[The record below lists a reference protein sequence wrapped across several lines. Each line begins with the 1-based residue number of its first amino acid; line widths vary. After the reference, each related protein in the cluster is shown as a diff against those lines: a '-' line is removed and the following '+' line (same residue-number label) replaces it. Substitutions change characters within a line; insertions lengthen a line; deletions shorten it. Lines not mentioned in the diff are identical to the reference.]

1 MSSAPK
7 TAASEASA
15 PAPYVT
21 VRHSVPPPPSG
32 TSVAVVGL
40 GRVGLPLAL
49 AFANKGLRVVG
60 VERDGRTRAAIAE
73 RKMPFHEPGCDELL
87 AKHGLDLVAD
97 VGELT
102 GERSTDYVVITVG
115 TPLQA
120 HIEVDLTQITAVTKG
135 LAKVLRKGQTI
146 VLRSTVAARTTDYV
160 GKILARETQLVAGDD
175 FHLAFCP
182 ERIVEGKA
190 LVELETLPQVI
201 GADDESSRANA
212 SNLFAV
218 FPVDQLHTSLI
229 GGELIKLFNNVTR
242 YVSFAL
248 ANQFALIAD
257 QFGESVHPLIAMA
270 NHGYPRDPIAKPG
283 FAAGTCLRKDFGMVS
298 ENHATSDMLVAAW
311 RVNEYMPNFV
321 AKKLAEKAG
330 GLHKK
335 TVAVLGYTFK
345 KDTDDPRD
353 SLTPKLLRYLDR
365 EVPAEV
371 RIVEPNL
378 GDVVQLEGGGTAKNW
393 SITDALRDAD
403 AVILAMNHGAFRDVR
418 RFLVGPE
425 ALVAPGAWVA
435 DLWNVCDA
443 GSMFFCARPRVVGG
457 P

>member
-1 MSSAPK
+1 MSTAQK
-7 TAASEASA
+7 TTPPQYLIVRGSLPP
-15 PAPYVT
+15 PAPNT
-21 VRHSVPPPPSG
+21 
-32 TSVAVVGL
+32 TVAVVGL

-49 AFANKGLRVVG
+49 AFAAKGLTVIG
-60 VERDGRTRAAIAE
+60 VERDPRTRASIAE
-73 RKMPFHEPGCDELL
+73 QKMPFHEPGCDELL
-87 AKHGLDLVAD
+87 RTRALPVVAD
-97 VGELT
+97 VSELT
-102 GERSTDYVVITVG
+102 DAPDYIVITVG

-120 HIEVDLTQITAVTKG
+120 HIEVDLAQITAVTKN
-135 LAKVLRKGQTI
+135 LARVMKKGQTI
-146 VLRSTVAARTTDYV
+146 VLRSTVAARTTEYV
-160 GKILARETQLVAGDD
+160 GRVLAREGMRAGVD

-201 GADDESSRANA
+201 GADDEASRARA
-212 SNLFAV
+212 SALFAV
-218 FPVDQLHTSLI
+218 FPVDQLHTSLV

-270 NHGYPRDPIAKPG
+270 NHDYPRDPIAKPG
-283 FAAGTCLRKDFGMVS
+283 FAAGACLRKDFGMVS
-298 ENHATSDMLVAAW
+298 ENHSTTDMLVAAW

-321 AKKLAEKAG
+321 ARKLAEHAG
-330 GLHKK
+330 SLHQK

-353 SLTPKLLRYLDR
+353 SLTPKLLRYLER
-365 EVPAEV
+365 EVPKEI

-378 GDVVQLEGGGTAKNW
+378 GSEIALEGGGTARNW
-393 SITDALRDAD
+393 SVTDALAGAD
-403 AVILAMNHGAFRDVR
+403 AVVLAMNHGNFRDVR
-418 RFLVGPE
+418 RYLVGPE
-425 ALVAPGAWVA
+425 AIVAPGAWVA
-435 DLWNVCDA
+435 DLWNVCNT
-443 GSMFFCARPRVVGG
+443 GELFFCASPRVVGG

>member
-1 MSSAPK
+1 MSTAQK
-7 TAASEASA
+7 TSS
-15 PAPYVT
+15 PPYLI
-21 VRHSVPPPPSG
+21 VRGSLPPPPPE

-49 AFANKGLRVVG
+49 AFAAKGLRVIG
-60 VERDGRTRAAIAE
+60 VERDPKTRAAIAE
-73 RKMPFHEPGCDELL
+73 QRMPFHEPGCDELL
-87 AKHGLDLVAD
+87 RARKLDVVAD
-97 VGELT
+97 VSEL
-102 GERSTDYVVITVG
+102 SDPPDYVVITVG

-120 HIEVDLTQITAVTKG
+120 HIEVDLTQISAVTTN
-135 LAKVLRKGQTI
+135 LARVMKKGQTI
-146 VLRSTVAARTTDYV
+146 VLRSTVAARTTEFV
-160 GKILARETQLVAGDD
+160 GRVLTREAGLKPGED

-201 GADDESSRANA
+201 GADDEASRARA
-212 SNLFAV
+212 SALFAV
-218 FPVDQLHTSLI
+218 FPVDQLHTSLV

-283 FAAGTCLRKDFGMVS
+283 FAAGACLRKDFGMVS
-298 ENHATSDMLVAAW
+298 ENHSTTDMLVAAW

-321 AKKLAEKAG
+321 ARKLADHAG
-330 GLHKK
+330 GLHQK

-353 SLTPKLLRYLDR
+353 SLTPKLLRYIER
-365 EVPAEV
+365 EVPREV
-371 RIVEPNL
+371 RIVEPHL
-378 GDVVQLEGGGTAKNW
+378 GSEIALESGGTARNW
-393 SITDALRDAD
+393 QVTDALRDAD
-403 AVILAMNHGAFRDVR
+403 AVVVAMNHGDFRDVR
-418 RFLVGPE
+418 RYIVGPE
-425 ALVAPGAWVA
+425 AIVAPGAWVA
-435 DLWNVCDA
+435 DLWNVCNTNEL
-443 GSMFFCARPRVVGG
+443 FFCARPRVVGG